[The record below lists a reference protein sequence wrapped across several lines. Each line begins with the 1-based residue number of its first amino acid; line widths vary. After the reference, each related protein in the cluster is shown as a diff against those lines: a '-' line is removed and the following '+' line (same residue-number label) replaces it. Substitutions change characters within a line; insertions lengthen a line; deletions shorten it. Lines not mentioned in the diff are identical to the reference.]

1 MGKQGDKPPLAI
13 ARLFMAT
20 RKAKGSRSEAGLVF
34 GFCPITPRQPRHPP
48 APRIPALPS
57 APGPSPWD
65 GARRPALA
73 GLGGRLCPF
82 SDNFFKKR
90 ENK

>member
-48 APRIPALPS
+48 SPASPLSPQLQAPALGMV
-57 APGPSPWD
+57 PGDP
-65 GARRPALA
+65 R
-73 GLGGRLCPF
+73 
-82 SDNFFKKR
+82 
-90 ENK
+90 